1 MKKLLTLFAII
12 ISAFYTNAATYQLIT
27 SLSELEGGCKYIIL
41 SSDQTKLMG
50 CEFSNVQSN
59 PEKGPAS
66 SISTSNYLSSDKSSI
81 TVADDEGI
89 VALLNITAEP
99 NYKWAIQLS
108 NGAYKGYYLYKKNYS
123 LIAFSSTKNTWTIS
137 EKGDG
142 TFYLKNN
149 DGYLALSSSSGKFI
163 FFSSSKSVYLYKE
176 VPTVTTTGY
185 KEILNGVVGSKY
197 QINGAT
203 TSRSHFYDG
212 EYLYVSTT
220 ENSGTNKNI
229 TNIENVGW
237 KYSDNPDN
245 FSQEDWIAVKGSY
258 SELGSVDIEG
268 GWIVKLT
275 SNDKFPVVELV
286 SNWSKTTTVS
296 ERHNTFHV
304 ANFNIGNCPE
314 TETKKLWFVAPQPG
328 EYCSI
333 YGYLAN
339 APASDATTIEIQASE
354 TNTITATVALNGVAA
369 PVATGWYILD
379 GIVENTESGMQIR
392 MISISSDLPSGIE
405 DADCGYTEIVGS
417 NGKITIS
424 AVSEVVDIYTKNGAL
439 VSSTQ
444 VNGNAEIAIAPG
456 LYIVKTGN
464 KVAKVLVK

>member
-1 MKKLLTLFAII
+1 MKKLFTLFAII
-12 ISAFYTNAATYQLIT
+12 STFYTNAATYQLIT

-50 CEFSNVQSN
+50 CEFSNIQHN
-59 PEKGPAS
+59 PERGVAN
-66 SISTSNYLSSDKSSI
+66 SIGTSNYLSSDKSSI
-81 TVADDEGI
+81 TVPDDEGT

-99 NYKWAIQLS
+99 NDKWAIQLT
-108 NGAYKGYYLYKKNYS
+108 NGTYKGNYISQSSGGFIALTSKKT
-123 LIAFSSTKNTWTIS
+123 FSIS
-137 EKGDG
+137 EDTNTKGS
-142 TFYLKNN
+142 FCLKNN
-149 DGYLALSSSSGKFI
+149 RYYLALSSSGDFA
-163 FFSSSKSVYLYKE
+163 FFQKSRSVYLYKE
-176 VPTVTTTGY
+176 MPTVTTTGY

-197 QINGAT
+197 QINSAT

-220 ENSGTNKNI
+220 GNSGTNKNT
-229 TNIENVGW
+229 TNIANIGW

-258 SELGSVDIEG
+258 SELGSVEIEG

-286 SNWSKTTTVS
+286 SDWSKTTTVS
-296 ERHNTFHV
+296 ESHNTFHV

-333 YGYLAN
+333 YGYLATIH
-339 APASDATTIEIQASE
+339 ASDATTIEIQASE

-369 PVATGWYILD
+369 PVATGWYILN
-379 GIVENTESGMQIR
+379 GIVENTESGMRIR

-417 NGKITIS
+417 NGKITVS
-424 AVSEVVDIYTKNGAL
+424 AVSEVVNIYTTNGAL
-439 VSSTQ
+439 VSSTP
-444 VNGNAEIAIAPG
+444 VSGNAEIAIAPG
-456 LYIVKTGN
+456 LYIVKAGN
-464 KVAKVLVK
+464 KVARVLVK

>member
-1 MKKLLTLFAII
+1 MKKLITLFAII
-12 ISAFYTNAATYQLIT
+12 SAFYANAATYQLIT

-50 CEFSNVQSN
+50 CEFSDVRNL
-59 PEKGPAS
+59 G
-66 SISTSNYLSSDKSSI
+66 STTMGYAKAIDPSTYLSSDKQYVTVAEDEATVAIFNITSDLALQLTNGTYKENYISRSSGGFIALTSKKTFSI
-81 TVADDEGI
+81 TEDT
-89 VALLNITAEP
+89 NT
-99 NYKWAIQLS
+99 
-108 NGAYKGYYLYKKNYS
+108 KGS
-123 LIAFSSTKNTWTIS
+123 FC
-137 EKGDG
+137 
-142 TFYLKNN
+142 LKNN
-149 DGYLALSSSSGKFI
+149 RYYLALSSGGEFA
-163 FFSSSKSVYLYKE
+163 FFEKSRSVYLYKE
-176 VPTVTTTGY
+176 MPSVTTTGY

-220 ENSGTNKNI
+220 GNSGTNKNT
-229 TNIENVGW
+229 TNIANIGW

-258 SELGSVDIEG
+258 SELGSVEIEG

-275 SNDKFPVVELV
+275 SIDKFPVVELV
-286 SNWSKTTTVS
+286 SDWSKTTTVS
-296 ERHNTFHV
+296 ESHNTFHV
-304 ANFNIGNCPE
+304 VNFNIGNCPE

-333 YGYLAN
+333 YGYLATI
-339 APASDATTIEIQASE
+339 PASDATTIEIQASE

-417 NGKITIS
+417 NGKITVS
-424 AVSEVVDIYTKNGAL
+424 AVSEVVNIYTTNGAL
-439 VSSTQ
+439 VSSTP
-444 VNGNAEIAIAPG
+444 VSGNAEIAIAPG
-456 LYIVKTGN
+456 LYIVKAGN

>member
-1 MKKLLTLFAII
+1 MKKLITLFAII
-12 ISAFYTNAATYQLIT
+12 SAFYANAATYQLIT

-50 CEFSNVQSN
+50 CEFSNIQSN
-59 PEKGPAS
+59 PERGPAS

-99 NYKWAIQLS
+99 NDKWAIQLS
-108 NGAYKGYYLYKKNYS
+108 NGTYKGRYLYKKNDIS
-123 LIAFSSTKNTWTIS
+123 IAFSTTKNTWAIS
-137 EKGDG
+137 EAGDG

-149 DGYLALSSSSGKFI
+149 KNYIGLSTTGYFYFLSSR
-163 FFSSSKSVYLYKE
+163 SVYLYKE
-176 VPTVTTTGY
+176 VPVTTTGY

-220 ENSGTNKNI
+220 GNSGTNKNT
-229 TNIENVGW
+229 TNIANIGW

-258 SELGSVDIEG
+258 SELGSVEIEG

-286 SNWSKTTTVS
+286 SDWSKTATVS
-296 ERHNTFHV
+296 ESHNTFHV

-333 YGYLAN
+333 YGYLATI
-339 APASDATTIEIQASE
+339 PASDATTIEIQASE

-417 NGKITIS
+417 NGKITVS
-424 AVSEVVDIYTKNGAL
+424 AVSEVVNIYTTNGAL
-439 VSSTQ
+439 VSSTP
-444 VNGNAEIAIAPG
+444 VSSNAEIAIAPG
-456 LYIVKTGN
+456 LYIVKAGN
-464 KVAKVLVK
+464 KVARVLVK

>member
-1 MKKLLTLFAII
+1 MKKLITLFTI
-12 ISAFYTNAATYQLIT
+12 ISAFYANAATYQLIR
-27 SLSELEGGCKYIIL
+27 SLSELEGGYKYIIL

-50 CEFSNVQSN
+50 CEFSNIQQN
-59 PEKGPAS
+59 PERGAAN
-66 SISTSNYLSSDKSSI
+66 SIGTSNYLSSDKSSI
-81 TVADDEGI
+81 TVPDDEGT

-99 NYKWAIQLS
+99 NDKWAIQLS
-108 NGAYKGYYLYKKNYS
+108 NGTYKGRYLYKKNDIS
-123 LIAFSSTKNTWTIS
+123 IAFSTTKNTWAIS
-137 EKGDG
+137 EAGDG

-149 DGYLALSSSSGKFI
+149 KNYIGLSTTGYFYFLSSR
-163 FFSSSKSVYLYKE
+163 SVYLYKE
-176 VPTVTTTGY
+176 VPVTTTGY

-220 ENSGTNKNI
+220 GNSGTNKNT
-229 TNIENVGW
+229 TNIANIGW

-258 SELGSVDIEG
+258 TELGSVEIEG

-286 SNWSKTTTVS
+286 SDWSKTTTVS
-296 ERHNTFHV
+296 ESHNTFHV

-314 TETKKLWFVAPQPG
+314 TETQKLWFVAPQPG

-333 YGYLAN
+333 YGYLATI
-339 APASDATTIEIQASE
+339 PASDATTIEIQASE

-417 NGKITIS
+417 NGKITVS
-424 AVSEVVDIYTKNGAL
+424 AVSEVVNIYTTNGAL
-439 VSSTQ
+439 VSSTP
-444 VNGNAEIAIAPG
+444 VSGNAEIAIAPG
-456 LYIVKTGN
+456 LYIVKAGN
-464 KVAKVLVK
+464 KVARVLVK

>member
-1 MKKLLTLFAII
+1 MKKLITLFAII
-12 ISAFYTNAATYQLIT
+12 SAFYANAATYQLIT

-50 CEFSNVQSN
+50 CEFSNIQQN
-59 PEKGPAS
+59 PERGAAN
-66 SISTSNYLSSDKSSI
+66 SIGTSNYLSSDKSSI
-81 TVADDEGI
+81 TVPDDDGT

-99 NYKWAIQLS
+99 NDKWAIQLS
-108 NGAYKGYYLYKKNYS
+108 NGTYKGSYLYKKNDIS
-123 LIAFSSTKNTWTIS
+123 IAFSTTKNTWAIS
-137 EKGDG
+137 EAGDG

-149 DGYLALSSSSGKFI
+149 KNYIGLSTTGYFYFLTSSR
-163 FFSSSKSVYLYKE
+163 SVYLYKE
-176 VPTVTTTGY
+176 VPVTTTGY

-220 ENSGTNKNI
+220 GNSGTNKNT
-229 TNIENVGW
+229 TNIANIGW

-245 FSQEDWIAVKGSY
+245 FSQEDWIAVKGNY
-258 SELGSVDIEG
+258 SEPGSVDIEG

-286 SNWSKTTTVS
+286 SDWSKTTTVS
-296 ERHNTFHV
+296 ESHNTFHV

-333 YGYLAN
+333 YGYLATI
-339 APASDATTIEIQASE
+339 PASDATTIEIQASE

-417 NGKITIS
+417 NGKITVS
-424 AVSEVVDIYTKNGAL
+424 AVSEVVNIYTTNGAL
-439 VSSTQ
+439 VSSTP
-444 VNGNAEIAIAPG
+444 VSGNAEIAIAPG
-456 LYIVKTGN
+456 LYIVKAGN
-464 KVAKVLVK
+464 KVARVLVK

>member
-1 MKKLLTLFAII
+1 MKKLITLFAII
-12 ISAFYTNAATYQLIT
+12 SAFYANAATYQLIT

-50 CEFSNVQSN
+50 CEFSNIQQN
-59 PEKGPAS
+59 PERGAAN
-66 SISTSNYLSSDKSSI
+66 SIGTSNYLSSDKSSI
-81 TVADDEGI
+81 TVPDDEGT

-99 NYKWAIQLS
+99 NDKWAIQLS
-108 NGAYKGYYLYKKNYS
+108 NGTYKERYLYKKNDIS
-123 LIAFSSTKNTWTIS
+123 IAFSTTKNTWAIS
-137 EKGDG
+137 EAGDG

-149 DGYLALSSSSGKFI
+149 KNYIGLSTTGYFY
-163 FFSSSKSVYLYKE
+163 FFEKSRSVYLYKE
-176 VPTVTTTGY
+176 MPSVTTTGY

-220 ENSGTNKNI
+220 GNSGTNKNI
-229 TNIENVGW
+229 TNIENIGW

-258 SELGSVDIEG
+258 SELGSVEIEG

-286 SNWSKTTTVS
+286 SDWSKTTTVS
-296 ERHNTFHV
+296 ESHNTFHV

-333 YGYLAN
+333 YGYLATI
-339 APASDATTIEIQASE
+339 PASDATTIEIQASE

-392 MISISSDLPSGIE
+392 IISISSDLPSGIE

-417 NGKITIS
+417 NGKITVS
-424 AVSEVVDIYTKNGAL
+424 AVSEVVNIYTTNGAL
-439 VSSTQ
+439 VSSTP
-444 VNGNAEIAIAPG
+444 VSGNAEIAIAPG
-456 LYIVKTGN
+456 LYIVKAGN
-464 KVAKVLVK
+464 KVARVLVK

>member
-41 SSDQTKLMG
+41 SSDQTKLMS
-50 CEFSNVQSN
+50 CEFSNIQQN
-59 PEKGPAS
+59 PERGAAN
-66 SISTSNYLSSDKSSI
+66 SIGTSNYLSSDKSSI
-81 TVADDEGI
+81 TVPDDEGT

-99 NYKWAIQLS
+99 NDKWAIQLS
-108 NGAYKGYYLYKKNYS
+108 NGTYKGRYLYKNNDIS
-123 LIAFSSTKNTWTIS
+123 IAFSTTKNTWAIS
-137 EKGDG
+137 EAGDG

-149 DGYLALSSSSGKFI
+149 KNYIGLSTTGYFYFLSSR
-163 FFSSSKSVYLYKE
+163 SVYLYKE
-176 VPTVTTTGY
+176 VPVTTTGY

-220 ENSGTNKNI
+220 GNSGTNKNT
-229 TNIENVGW
+229 TNIANIGW

-258 SELGSVDIEG
+258 SELGSVEIEG

-286 SNWSKTTTVS
+286 SDWSKTATVS
-296 ERHNTFHV
+296 ESHNTFHV

-333 YGYLAN
+333 YGYLATI
-339 APASDATTIEIQASE
+339 PASDATTIEIQASE

-417 NGKITIS
+417 NGKITVS
-424 AVSEVVDIYTKNGAL
+424 AVSEVVNIYTTNGAL
-439 VSSTQ
+439 VSSTP
-444 VNGNAEIAIAPG
+444 VSGNAEIAIAPG
-456 LYIVKTGN
+456 LYIVKAGN
-464 KVAKVLVK
+464 KVARVLVK

>member
-1 MKKLLTLFAII
+1 MKKQITLFAII
-12 ISAFYTNAATYQLIT
+12 SAFYANAATYQLIT

-50 CEFSNVQSN
+50 CEFSNIQQD
-59 PEKGPAS
+59 PERGAAN
-66 SISTSNYLSSDKSSI
+66 SIGTSNYLSSDKSSI
-81 TVADDEGI
+81 TVPDDDGT

-99 NYKWAIQLS
+99 NDKWAIQLS
-108 NGAYKGYYLYKKNYS
+108 NGTYKGSYLYKKNDIS
-123 LIAFSSTKNTWTIS
+123 IAFSTTKNTWAIS
-137 EKGDG
+137 EAGDG

-149 DGYLALSSSSGKFI
+149 KNYIGLSTTGYFYFLTSSR
-163 FFSSSKSVYLYKE
+163 SVYLYKE
-176 VPTVTTTGY
+176 VPVTTTGY

-220 ENSGTNKNI
+220 GNSGTNKNT
-229 TNIENVGW
+229 TNIANIGW

-245 FSQEDWIAVKGSY
+245 FSQEDWIAVKGNY
-258 SELGSVDIEG
+258 SEPGSVDIEG

-275 SNDKFPVVELV
+275 SNAKFPIVELL
-286 SNWSKTTTVS
+286 SEWGNRTPVS
-296 ERHNTFHV
+296 ENHNTFHV
-304 ANFNIGNCPE
+304 ANFNIGKCPE
-314 TETKKLWFVAPQPG
+314 TETQKLWYVAPQPG

-333 YGYLAN
+333 YGYLATI
-339 APASDATTIEIQASE
+339 PASDATTIEIQASE

-417 NGKITIS
+417 NGKITVS
-424 AVSEVVDIYTKNGAL
+424 AVSEVVNIYTTNGAL
-439 VSSTQ
+439 VSSTP
-444 VNGNAEIAIAPG
+444 VRGNAEIAIAPG
-456 LYIVKTGN
+456 LYIVKAGN

>member
-27 SLSELEGGCKYIIL
+27 SISELEGGCKYIIL

-50 CEFSNVQSN
+50 CEFSDVRTS
-59 PEKGPAS
+59 G
-66 SISTSNYLSSDKSSI
+66 STTMGYAKAIDPSTYLSADKQYV
-81 TVADDEGI
+81 TVAEDEAT
-89 VALLNITAEP
+89 VAILNITSDKALQLNNGTYKGNYISQSSGGFIALTSKKTFSIAEDT
-99 NYKWAIQLS
+99 
-108 NGAYKGYYLYKKNYS
+108 NGA
-123 LIAFSSTKNTWTIS
+123 FC
-137 EKGDG
+137 
-142 TFYLKNN
+142 LKNN
-149 DGYLALSSSSGKFI
+149 GYYLALSSSGKFT
-163 FFSSSKSVYLYKE
+163 FFQKSRSVYLYKE
-176 VPTVTTTGY
+176 MPTVTTTGY

-203 TSRSHFYDG
+203 TSRSHFFDG

-258 SELGSVDIEG
+258 SELGSVEIEG

-296 ERHNTFHV
+296 ESHNTFHV

-333 YGYLAN
+333 YGYLATV
-339 APASDATTIEIQASE
+339 PASDATTIEIQASE

-417 NGKITIS
+417 NGKITVS
-424 AVSEVVDIYTKNGAL
+424 AASEVVDIYTPNGVL
-439 VSSTQ
+439 VSSTP
-444 VNGNAEIAIAPG
+444 VSGNAEIAIAPG
-456 LYIVKTGN
+456 LYIAKTGN

>member
-1 MKKLLTLFAII
+1 MKKLITLFAII
-12 ISAFYTNAATYQLIT
+12 SAFYANAATYQLIT

-50 CEFSNVQSN
+50 CEFSNIKQN
-59 PEKGPAS
+59 PKRGAAN
-66 SISTSNYLSSDKSSI
+66 SIGTSNYLSSDKSSI
-81 TVADDEGI
+81 TVPDDDGT

-99 NYKWAIQLS
+99 NDKWAIQLS
-108 NGAYKGYYLYKKNYS
+108 NGTYKGNYISQSSGVFIALTSKKTFSITEDTNS
-123 LIAFSSTKNTWTIS
+123 EGAFC
-137 EKGDG
+137 
-142 TFYLKNN
+142 LKNN
-149 DGYLALSSSSGKFI
+149 KYYLGLSTTGYFY
-163 FFSSSKSVYLYKE
+163 FFEKSRSVYLYKE
-176 VPTVTTTGY
+176 MPSVTTTGY

-220 ENSGTNKNI
+220 GNSGTNKNT
-229 TNIENVGW
+229 TNIANIGW

-258 SELGSVDIEG
+258 SELGSVEIEG

-286 SNWSKTTTVS
+286 SDWSKTTTVS
-296 ERHNTFHV
+296 ESHNTFHV

-314 TETKKLWFVAPQPG
+314 TETKNLWFVAPQPG

-333 YGYLAN
+333 YGYLATI
-339 APASDATTIEIQASE
+339 PASDATTIEIQASE

-369 PVATGWYILD
+369 PVATGWYILN

-417 NGKITIS
+417 NGKITVS
-424 AVSEVVDIYTKNGAL
+424 AVSEVVNIYTTNGAL
-439 VSSTQ
+439 VSSTP
-444 VNGNAEIAIAPG
+444 VSGNAEIAIAPG
-456 LYIVKTGN
+456 LYIVKAGN
-464 KVAKVLVK
+464 KVARVLVK

>member
-1 MKKLLTLFAII
+1 MKKLITLFAII
-12 ISAFYTNAATYQLIT
+12 SAFYANTATYQLIT

-50 CEFSNVQSN
+50 CEFSNIQSN
-59 PEKGPAS
+59 PERGPAS

-81 TVADDEGI
+81 TVADDEGT

-99 NYKWAIQLS
+99 NDKWAIQLS
-108 NGAYKGYYLYKKNYS
+108 NGTYKGRYLYKNNDIS
-123 LIAFSSTKNTWTIS
+123 IAFSSSKNTWAIS

-149 DGYLALSSSSGKFI
+149 SYYLALSSSSGKFI

-176 VPTVTTTGY
+176 MPTVTTTGY

-197 QINGAT
+197 QINSAT

-212 EYLYVSTT
+212 EYLYISTT

-237 KYSDNPDN
+237 KYGDTPDN
-245 FSQEDWIAVKGSY
+245 FSQEDWIAVKGNY
-258 SELGSVDIEG
+258 SEPGSIDIEG

-275 SNDKFPVVELV
+275 SNAKFPIVELL
-286 SNWSKTTTVS
+286 SEWGNRTPVS
-296 ERHNTFHV
+296 ENHNTFHV
-304 ANFNIGNCPE
+304 ANFNIGKCPE
-314 TETKKLWFVAPQPG
+314 TETQKLWYVAPQPG

-333 YGYLAN
+333 YGYLATI
-339 APASDATTIEIQASE
+339 PASDATTIEIQASE

-417 NGKITIS
+417 NGKITVS
-424 AVSEVVDIYTKNGAL
+424 AVSEVVNIYTTNGAL
-439 VSSTQ
+439 VSSTP
-444 VNGNAEIAIAPG
+444 VSGNAEIAIAPG
-456 LYIVKTGN
+456 LYIVKAGN
-464 KVAKVLVK
+464 KVARVLVK